1 MSPVRPFCPQQ
12 ETFGPSRLPRSS
24 DRSPGHLR
32 IKRGYPVI
40 FVHEFA
46 GVGRRLRLRRRARP
60 GRAVPR
66 RGRGVRRTPGERGHG
81 GQGRSHIRSIT
92 TPISSPTSALGSR
105 IVSAPASSAWSR
117 KAQEPSPEPTEA
129 ALETVLA
136 DYAGGIVPQELR
148 IAVKDAYR
156 AAQITQ
162 AQAATLL
169 GLSRPHLAG
178 RRVVPPPLQR
188 PRAERLLLPQRAAHF
203 HHPLP
208 LVSV

>member
-1 MSPVRPFCPQQ
+1 MALQQ

-66 RGRGVRRTPGERGHG
+66 RGRGLRRTPGERGHG

-105 IVSAPASSAWSR
+105 VVSAPASSAWSR
-117 KAQEPSPEPTEA
+117 RRTFITRA
-129 ALETVLA
+129 ARKIFE
-136 DYAGGIVPQELR
+136 AGGSLR
-148 IAVKDAYR
+148 DVHCGRSSRSVRGRCRGGGTTRRPAKCGRDRPSSV
-156 AAQITQ
+156 AAWACVIW
-162 AQAATLL
+162 AA
-169 GLSRPHLAG
+169 R
-178 RRVVPPPLQR
+178 
-188 PRAERLLLPQRAAHF
+188 
-203 HHPLP
+203 
-208 LVSV
+208 